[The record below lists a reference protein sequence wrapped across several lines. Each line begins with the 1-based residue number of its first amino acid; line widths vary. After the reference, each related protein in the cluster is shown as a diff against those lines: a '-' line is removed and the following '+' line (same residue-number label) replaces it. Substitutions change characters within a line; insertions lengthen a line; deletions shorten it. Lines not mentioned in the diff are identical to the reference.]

1 MKSIKILFFISIV
14 FSLSNCN
21 DDSSPFTIIDAPSA
35 ARLEQLAYH
44 YGKWEVDY
52 KTLIYKDLINAD
64 TLKRHFYLDFQPD
77 GFAAQTPIDGSLKED
92 FYWNL
97 SQDATEMVICIDK
110 EPINSSAS
118 LSCSTY
124 KIINQTDSTQ
134 QWQRAY
140 YIIQGADSTRYI
152 IRWELIKQ

>member
-21 DDSSPFTIIDAPSA
+21 DDNGPFTIIDAPSA

-52 KTLIYKDLINAD
+52 KSLVYKDLTTTD
-64 TLKRHFYLDFQPD
+64 TFRQHYYLDFQTN
-77 GFAAQTPIDGSLKED
+77 GFAEQTPIDASLKRD

-97 SQDATEMVICIDK
+97 SQDATEMVICIDTK
-110 EPINSSAS
+110 PINSSAS
-118 LSCSTY
+118 LDCSTY
-124 KIINQTDSTQ
+124 RIINQTDSTQ

-140 YIIQGADSTRYI
+140 YIIQGVDSTRYVVE
-152 IRWELIKQ
+152 WELIRK